1 MPPSH
6 SIAPP
11 SRLEDLAWLIQAE
24 FAEMP
29 GMHLTFAQV
38 KRLWNLSAADCQAV
52 LGYLVLS
59 GRLAQAGDDKFHR
72 ADS

>member
-11 SRLEDLAWLIQAE
+11 PRLEDLAGLIQAA

-29 GMHLTFAQV
+29 GLHLTSAQV
-38 KRLWNLSAADCQAV
+38 KRLWNLSAADCKAV
-52 LGYLVLS
+52 LDYLVLS
-59 GRLAQAGDDKFHR
+59 GRLAQGGDDRFHR